1 MVVFP
6 NCKINLGLNI
16 LRKRKDGY
24 HDLETVFYPIPLNDA
39 LEVVREQLTADR
51 LPLTDDLSEGIIANT
66 QSTLHNERSTVNRSP
81 ITDDLNEGI
90 IANTQSTLHDQR
102 STVNGVRLT
111 VSGLDINGDANN
123 NLCVKAYHLLKKDFP
138 SLPAIQMHLHKV
150 IPMGAGLG
158 GGSADGA
165 FALKLLND
173 TFHLNLSSE
182 QLIAYALQLGSDC
195 PFFILNKP
203 CFATGRGEVM
213 ETIQLD
219 LSAYQFVI
227 VNPKIHI
234 GTGWAF
240 GNITP
245 NIPEKSIKDI
255 IHQPIDTWKDSLIN
269 DFEQPAINHYPEIGN
284 IKTELYNLGAI
295 YSSMTG
301 SGSTVFGIFE
311 KGKEIKLS
319 FPKHYFVH
327 TSNVNR

>member
-1 MVVFP
+1 MLTFP

-16 LRKRKDGY
+16 LREREDGY
-24 HDLETVFYPIPLNDA
+24 HNLETVFYPVPLKDG
-39 LEVVREQLTADR
+39 LEVIREQRTENSKQLAVNSVELT
-51 LPLTDDLSEGIIANT
+51 T
-66 QSTLHNERSTVNRSP
+66 
-81 ITDDLNEGI
+81 
-90 IANTQSTLHDQR
+90 
-102 STVNGVRLT
+102 
-111 VSGLDINGDANN
+111 SGLTINGNSED

-138 SLPAIQMHLHKV
+138 SLPSIQMHLHKV

-173 TFHLNLSSE
+173 TFHLNLST
-182 QLIAYALQLGSDC
+182 QKLIDYALQLGSDC

-203 CFATGRGEVM
+203 CFATGRGELM
-213 ETIQLD
+213 EVIALD

-227 VNPKIHI
+227 INPKIHI

-245 NIPEKSIKDI
+245 KTPAQSIKNI
-255 IHQPIDTWKDSLIN
+255 ITQPIHTWKDTLIN
-269 DFEQPAINHYPEIGN
+269 DFEQPAIHHYPEIGF
-284 IKTELYNLGAI
+284 IKEKLYGQGAI

-311 KGKEIKLS
+311 KAINPKLS
-319 FPKHYFVH
+319 FPEHYFVYN
-327 TSNVNR
+327 TSTAQ